1 MRRIAGNGS
10 AMHTCHLSVTISVE
24 FADVI
29 TAQKVHYQPTTD
41 PIIGVLLGQRCIFVV
56 ESVCTAA
63 QFEKQVSDFNRL
75 YQ

>member
-1 MRRIAGNGS
+1 MQFYMAYTVYPAVVTTGS
-10 AMHTCHLSVTISVE
+10 
-24 FADVI
+24 
-29 TAQKVHYQPTTD
+29 
-41 PIIGVLLGQRCIFVV
+41 VLLGQRSIFVV